1 MIAFKVK
8 DSERRLVTPPIRDLK
23 MEKWLKFFGSL
34 TEDQLQAVALLRVVE
49 CTNGCIQHTYRS
61 QHLKALSIEQTRRA
75 MKYSMAAM
83 KDLSFKV
90 GDTEHS
96 FSGEIADG
104 LRKARELYVRAF
116 KQGDEGAMDEFMDC
130 SIACAQTLGETR
142 ILAAGAKVRESL
154 KETFPE
160 DTVSWGESYLLRLLS
175 DDG

>member
-1 MIAFKVK
+1 MK
-8 DSERRLVTPPIRDLK
+8 SWTE
-23 MEKWLKFFGSL
+23 FFGSL
-34 TEDQLQAVALLRVVE
+34 TEDQLQALALLRIVE

-61 QHLKALSIEQTRRA
+61 QHPKALSVEDTRKA

-90 GDTEHS
+90 GQVEYS
-96 FSGEIADG
+96 FSGEVAEG
-104 LRKARELYVRAF
+104 LRGARDLYVRAF
-116 KQGDEGAMDEFMDC
+116 KQGDEGAMDEFIDC